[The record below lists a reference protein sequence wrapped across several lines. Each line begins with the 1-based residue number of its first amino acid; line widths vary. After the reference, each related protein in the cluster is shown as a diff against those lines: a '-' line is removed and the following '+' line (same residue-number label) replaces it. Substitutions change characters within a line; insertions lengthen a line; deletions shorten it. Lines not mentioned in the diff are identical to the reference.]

1 MNKILII
8 SDSHGTNDFTKII
21 KHENPD
27 LTLHAGDVEL
37 TKNNNALKDVDYIV
51 IGNCDFENFKEYIL
65 VDKFQRKILLTH
77 GHLFKVKS
85 SLDSLYYFGE
95 QNSANIIIYGHTH
108 VEHIEKVQNTLIL
121 NPGSTAYGR
130 GNVNKSYILLEIHN
144 NKYIVHLK
152 DSKTFKCYSTFE
164 FNT

>member
-8 SDSHGTNDFTKII
+8 SDSHGTDDFIKII

-37 TKNNNALKDVDYIV
+37 TKNNKALEDIDFIV
-51 IGNCDFENFKEYIL
+51 IGNCDFENFDEYIL
-65 VDKFQRKILLTH
+65 IDKFHKKILLTH

-85 SLDSLYYFGE
+85 SLNNLFYFGE
-95 QNSANIIIYGHTH
+95 QNNADIIIYGHTH
-108 VEHIEKVQNTLIL
+108 VEHIEKVKDTLIL

-130 GNVNKSYILLEIHN
+130 GDVKTSYILLENHN
-144 NKYIVHLK
+144 DKYVVHLK
-152 DSKTFKCYSTFE
+152 DPQTFRFYSSFE
-164 FNT
+164 FNS